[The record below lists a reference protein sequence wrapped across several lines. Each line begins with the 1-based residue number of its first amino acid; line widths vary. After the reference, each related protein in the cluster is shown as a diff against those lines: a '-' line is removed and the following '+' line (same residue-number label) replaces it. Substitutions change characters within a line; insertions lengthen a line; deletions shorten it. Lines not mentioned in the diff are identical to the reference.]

1 MAESRN
7 AAVLDKPQFLCIL
20 ALAEER
26 LNSMNGDK
34 LNTAQKAL
42 QINLDAKKYGTF
54 AEIGAGQEVARWFFH
69 VGGASGTVAKTI
81 SAYDMAVSDA
91 IYGPS
96 DRYVSRN
103 RLQAM
108 LDYEFGL
115 LLQRL
120 DKTRGDKCTFFV
132 FANTVATHS
141 FTRQTEGS
149 GWLGIRFQTQPREQ
163 PSEIIIHVRMLDQEN
178 VREQEALGMIGV
190 NLVYAAFYLHDAP
203 EKLIGTLMDG
213 LTRKRLEV
221 DMVKFSGPRF
231 AGVDNRLMSLQ
242 LVQQQLSDAAMFT
255 ADGDVVIPS
264 EVLYKK
270 SVLVERGSFRPVTKT
285 TLDILERAHE
295 QFLKEPQMKGEEPV
309 IIMEMTL
316 HSVLDDV
323 ALAHKDFL
331 DRVDLLSTLGKTVL
345 ISSFGRYYRLVEY
358 LSRYTQKMQG
368 IALGIPSL
376 RGIFDEKFY
385 TDLPGGLLESLGRL
399 FKGTTKLYV
408 YPYRDPAPGLLAA
421 DANTLQGESGIW
433 FRRSGE
439 NQIVTATNLQVAPHL
454 RHLYAHLLENGYIAS
469 IENYNPDYLLLFPPF
484 VLSKLQSGDASWE
497 NDVPPEIVEHIKRGK
512 MFGWQE
518 KAAAVTA

>member
-1 MAESRN
+1 M
-7 AAVLDKPQFLCIL
+7 P
-20 ALAEER
+20 EE
-26 LNSMNGDK
+26 K
-34 LNTAQKAL
+34 LNTGQKAL

-91 IYGPS
+91 IYGPAQ
-96 DRYVSRN
+96 RYVSRQ

-108 LDYEFGL
+108 LDYEFNL
-115 LLQRL
+115 LLERL
-120 DKTRGDKCTFFV
+120 NRSRGDKCTFFV
-132 FANTVATHS
+132 FADTVTTRS
-141 FTRQTEGS
+141 FSHQQDGH
-149 GWLGIRFQTQPREQ
+149 GWLGVKFQTQPGEE
-163 PSEIIIHVRMLDQEN
+163 PSTIIIHVRMLDADN
-178 VREQEALGMIGV
+178 VRQQEALGIVGV
-190 NLVYAAFYLHDAP
+190 NLIHGAFHLHDVP
-203 EKLIGTLMDG
+203 EKLITSLLDS

-231 AGVDNRLMSLQ
+231 ANLDNRLMALQ

-255 ADGDVVIPS
+255 ADGEVVIPS

-270 SVLVERGSFRPVTKT
+270 AVLVERGSFRPITKT

-295 QFLKEPQMKGEEPV
+295 QFIQEPQMRGEEPV
-309 IIMEMTL
+309 ILMEMTL
-316 HSVLDDV
+316 HSVLEDS
-323 ALAHKDFL
+323 AMAHKDFL

-345 ISSFGRYYRLVEY
+345 ISNFGRYYRLIEY

-385 TDLPGGLLESLGRL
+385 ADLPGGLLESLGRL

-408 YPYRDPAPGLLAA
+408 YPFREPAAGKFSDSP
-421 DANTLQGESGIW
+421 QGESGIW
-433 FRRSGE
+433 MREAANG
-439 NQIVTATNLQVAPHL
+439 QIVTAENLQVAPHL
-454 RHLYAHLLENGYIAS
+454 RHLYAHLLENNYICS
-469 IENYNPDYLLLFPPF
+469 IENYNPDYLSLFPPF
-484 VLSKLQSGDASWE
+484 VLAKIQSGDASWE
-497 NDVPPEIVEHIKRGK
+497 RDVPAEIVGLVKGNK

-518 KAAAVTA
+518 KTPAVAV